1 MQIGVGHVGSIMV
14 KKKTLPMVEKQTVT
28 TEEHHSTFKLTIY
41 INLSAGFPEG
51 CVLSPFFSALF

>member
-1 MQIGVGHVGSIMV
+1 
-14 KKKTLPMVEKQTVT
+14 MVEKQTVT